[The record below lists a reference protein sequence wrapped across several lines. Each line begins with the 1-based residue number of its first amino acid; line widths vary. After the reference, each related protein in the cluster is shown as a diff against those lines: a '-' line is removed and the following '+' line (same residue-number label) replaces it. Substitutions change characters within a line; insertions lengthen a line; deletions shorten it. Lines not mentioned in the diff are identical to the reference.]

1 MIPLHSEIL
10 VEAISIASSS
20 LEQIRYIS
28 LALLLKCPH
37 FRSSCPEL
45 FFRKGVLEKFTKFT
59 GVSSGTGVSCEF
71 CKILK
76 NTFFHRT
83 RQLLFLAFAP
93 IEVTCTNT
101 VHNKSAAEAL
111 ICLVSFYSRVK
122 DFIFTC
128 IFLRIITFFIKI

>member
-1 MIPLHSEIL
+1 MIPLRSEIL

-20 LEQIRYIS
+20 LQQIRYIS
-28 LALLLKCPH
+28 LALSLKCLH
-37 FRSSCPEL
+37 FRSSRPEL

-59 GVSSGTGVSCEF
+59 GVSCEF

-76 NTFFHRT
+76 NTFFRRT
-83 RQLLFLAFAP
+83 RQRLFLAFAP
-93 IEVTCTNT
+93 IEVTYTNT
-101 VHNKSAAEAL
+101 VHNKLAAEAW
-111 ICLVSFYSRVK
+111 ICLVSFYSGVK